1 MQNMVSYITLPSGIN
16 NSAASSN
23 VTGSASWVADAEC
36 DEYHFLISRVVVAV
50 AVLAVLANTALA
62 CSMAKLKENKTCRMF
77 WFLWHLSIADT
88 LLAIPFLIYHCRRLL
103 SCPYI
108 YQ

>member
-1 MQNMVSYITLPSGIN
+1 MVQ
-16 NSAASSN
+16 N
-23 VTGSASWVADAEC
+23 VTNTEPLTTVSPLNMTADANC
-36 DEYHFLISRVVVAV
+36 DEYHLFISRVVA
-50 AVLAVLANTALA
+50 AISMLAVLGNTALA

-88 LLAIPFLIYHCRRLL
+88 LLAIPFGIYHCRRLI